1 MVGKVKEWNAA
12 AVLGSW
18 LGCRGEGP
26 KRKLLT
32 SIALVGCRK
41 IMDASISALAH
52 GCPLLSTIYLSYFDK
67 ISDTGVSA
75 LAHGC
80 PKLGSTNLTTKGM
93 VALVAE
99 STILP

>member
-41 IMDASISALAH
+41 IMDARISALAH
-52 GCPLLSTIYLSYFDK
+52 DSGLILVCHSLSLCAHFFFSFFLCSNFDFLYTWNFFFTVQYV
-67 ISDTGVSA
+67 DT
-75 LAHGC
+75 
-80 PKLGSTNLTTKGM
+80 
-93 VALVAE
+93 
-99 STILP
+99 